1 MRTFIDVLVSVKVF
15 ALGEGIA
22 FEGAL
27 ELVAVD
33 ELDEIFLGFGKHWFR
48 VRFGISMK
56 VF

>member
-48 VRFGISMK
+48 VRFGIRMK